1 MQAKVISLTDRAPYT
16 LTAQIGRIRPG
27 TPLEVQQGVDLR
39 RVSTDTLLR
48 QGFLTHSAAWSI
60 KHGRRWHHELSS
72 AGALGLAH
80 AVRLA
85 LEDDPTRPLLLMED
99 DCHITDE
106 TRFREDLDTL
116 LLNTDAFDLAVFGLR
131 DKSGTATR
139 PVSVLPPGWYHV
151 DDQFFLLHCVL
162 YSPRGRVV
170 AAEHLRQPLDMQ
182 IDSLYASLASIGE
195 LRIWGQAHNRTAVQ
209 RVHVSS
215 LQEFGG
221 CLLCDGVRSP
231 VVIAVPVGIAAAVLI
246 AYCLHVH
253 RRSTADRTRAP

>member
-27 TPLEVQQGVDLR
+27 TPLEVQRGVDLR
-39 RVSTDTLLR
+39 RVPVDTLLH

-72 AGALGLAH
+72 TGALGLAH

-151 DDQFFLLHCVL
+151 DDQFFFTHCVL
-162 YSPRGRVV
+162 FSPRGRVT
-170 AAEHLRQPLDMQ
+170 AAEHLRQSLDMQ
-182 IDSLYASLASIGE
+182 IDSLYASLAGIGE
-195 LRIWGQAHNRTAVQ
+195 LRIWGQVRNRTAVQ
-209 RVHVSS
+209 SAHVSS
-215 LQEFGG
+215 LQEFGGG

-231 VVIAVPVGIAAAVLI
+231 VVIAAIAAAAVLI
-246 AYCLHVH
+246 AYCCHVH
-253 RRSTADRTRAP
+253 RSTEDRTRAL